1 MNLKTNV
8 IFRTCDKINAVHGS
22 PRPFNLNKYTLIKIC
37 FLSLIKSLEG
47 KQYSIYIVA
56 DDISSELTNFFEKY
70 PVTII
75 HGVFG
80 NDNSL
85 RKCFEIAKNIPKEEL
100 IYFCEDDY
108 LHKEDTFN
116 HIIELFT
123 NSQAILPGDITL
135 KKLLRKRELTLLRIK
150 RYFKKPEILVFPC
163 DYPDRYDIRFLQ
175 KQYIYQTSKMH
186 WRQVEDITFTFLLMS
201 NSFKKHFT
209 TINKAAEKANDRY
222 LSKKLLGSR
231 FFYNK
236 LLALSPMPSL
246 SCHMHSETM
255 SNIVNWEAIVDEICE
270 NNNLWK

>member
-1 MNLKTNV
+1 M
-8 IFRTCDKINAVHGS
+8 
-22 PRPFNLNKYTLIKIC
+22 
-37 FLSLIKSLEG
+37 
-47 KQYSIYIVA
+47 YIVA
-56 DDISSELTNFFEKY
+56 DDISLELTNFFEHY
-70 PVTII
+70 EATII

-108 LHKEDTFN
+108 LHTQDSFN

-123 NSQAILPGDITL
+123 NSQDFLPGDITI

-163 DYPDRYDIRFLQ
+163 DYPDRYDNKLLQ
-175 KQYIYQTSKMH
+175 KQYIYHTSKIH
-186 WRQVEDITFTFLLMS
+186 WRQIEDITFTFLIMS
-201 NSFKKHFT
+201 SSFKKHFK
-209 TINKAAEKANDRY
+209 TINKSAEKANDRY
-222 LSKKLLGSR
+222 LSKKLLGSS

-236 LLALSPMPSL
+236 LFALSPMPSL

-255 SNIVNWEAIVDEICE
+255 SKIVNWEAIVTEISE
-270 NNNLWK
+270 NNNL